1 MTKESRPLTQEQRKE
16 FVQLLKDAKER
27 ILNALSSRHWKRTEK
42 AREAAM
48 AALMNSLGATK
59 LHEKVVAAS
68 KELKDSEKALKTLG
82 FRVDERGQVV
92 FTSEGEGKYESQ
104 FNEQR
109 DNIMDAEVESA
120 RKGYELAILNVLA
133 TESVEEAK
141 GIVEPLV

>member
-1 MTKESRPLTQEQRKE
+1 
-16 FVQLLKDAKER
+16 
-27 ILNALSSRHWKRTEK
+27 
-42 AREAAM
+42 M
-48 AALMNSLGATK
+48 AALMASLGATK

-68 KELKDSEKALKTLG
+68 QELRDSEKALKSLG
-82 FRVDERGQVV
+82 FRVDERGEVV
-92 FTSEGEGKYESQ
+92 FTSEGEGKYEDQ

-109 DNIMDAEVESA
+109 ATIMDAEVESA